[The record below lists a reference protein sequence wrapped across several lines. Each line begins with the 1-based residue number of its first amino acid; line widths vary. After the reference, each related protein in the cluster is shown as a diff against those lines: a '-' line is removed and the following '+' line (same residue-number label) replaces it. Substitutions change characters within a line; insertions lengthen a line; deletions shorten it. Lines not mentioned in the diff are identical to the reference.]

1 MLTTCKYLNAD
12 IVVCGGGPAGCAA
25 ALTLRGLVSGER
37 VTVSMPGGELGVS
50 LTRPEDGVRDI
61 FLTGPTCLVYEAELT
76 QELLEGVCRTF

>member
-1 MLTTCKYLNAD
+1 MEDFTLA
-12 IVVCGGGPAGCAA
+12 CGTGCGSIAA

-50 LTRPEDGVRDI
+50 LTRTEDGVRDI